1 MVLEETITQYFR
13 FIRSDHLERRGSALP
28 AQIHRIARRTGVV
41 RLGGERA
48 RAPICGGEASSANIT
63 RKGRPLAAAMRRARL
78 TASRKPFFICV
89 LRRDISLR
97 MIGPRHQLAPF
108 MARQ

>member
-48 RAPICGGEASSANIT
+48 RAPICGGEST
-63 RKGRPLAAAMRRARL
+63 LCWAARGVLSIA
-78 TASRKPFFICV
+78 PEIIFEFFDC
-89 LRRDISLR
+89 L
-97 MIGPRHQLAPF
+97 QLAP
-108 MARQ
+108 